1 MGRRCGTHFAASQRR
16 SDNRSKLEHEAE
28 GMLRCPQPAPRP
40 ALLGTSRGD
49 RSPIRAI
56 AALGLGAGV
65 CERRPSRY
73 LLLGP
78 PSILALP
85 TCASPSGTLK
95 SAPGFGQVQFG
106 AVSFKPGQVTSRSA
120 ISCVPW
126 HPKPRAERSDGP
138 YGSLHPSGCAWVG
151 VLAGWRLHRRMQP
164 LRELTGRS
172 CLNEAA
178 QQRSEFCGP
187 PRQRPD
193 PGCPVAERRGRSQ
206 QGRLSF
212 ESFSLAK
219 QRKGLRPPG
228 RDPASAFSQ
237 AHPASKK
244 IAASASSTCATTPK
258 RPQSNVIFKSLISLC
273 HRAFSD
279 FSSAA

>member
-1 MGRRCGTHFAASQRR
+1 M
-16 SDNRSKLEHEAE
+16 
-28 GMLRCPQPAPRP
+28 
-40 ALLGTSRGD
+40 
-49 RSPIRAI
+49 
-56 AALGLGAGV
+56 V
-65 CERRPSRY
+65 
-73 LLLGP
+73 
-78 PSILALP
+78 LP
-85 TCASPSGTLK
+85 TYTSPSGTLK
-95 SAPGFGQVQFG
+95 PAPGFGQVQFG

-138 YGSLHPSGCAWVG
+138 YGSLHPSGCAWGG
-151 VLAGWRLHRRMQP
+151 VLVGWLVHRRMHE
-164 LRELTGRS
+164 LRALAGRS
-172 CLNEAA
+172 CPNEAA

-193 PGCPVAERRGRSQ
+193 PGCPAAQRRGRSQ

-237 AHPASKK
+237 AHPASKT
-244 IAASASSTCATTPK
+244 IAASASSTCARAPK
-258 RPQSNVIFKSLISLC
+258 RPQSSVIFKSLISLC